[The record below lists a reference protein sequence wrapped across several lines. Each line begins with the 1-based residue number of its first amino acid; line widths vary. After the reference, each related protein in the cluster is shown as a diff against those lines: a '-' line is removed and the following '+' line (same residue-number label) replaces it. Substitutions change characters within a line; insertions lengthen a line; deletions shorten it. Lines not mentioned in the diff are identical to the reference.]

1 MDPVKKTFLLKKDV
15 FKTSVASGVGTY
27 GGRPFRVWNHSEL
40 FYIKSGKL
48 SVIYQIKNN
57 RTARSIHVYGRVA
70 SFLVPN
76 VASMKCATKSHFFI
90 FIYLHIQF

>member
-70 SFLVPN
+70 SFLVLPNDSN
-76 VASMKCATKSHFFI
+76 VASMIH
-90 FIYLHIQF
+90 HIHTSAFPLF